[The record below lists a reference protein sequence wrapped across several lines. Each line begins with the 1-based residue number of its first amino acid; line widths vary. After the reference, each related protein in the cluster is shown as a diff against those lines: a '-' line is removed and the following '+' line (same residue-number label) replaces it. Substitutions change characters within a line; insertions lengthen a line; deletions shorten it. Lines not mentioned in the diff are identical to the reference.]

1 VRSVLIPGA
10 VIFEDRLSV
19 PLGAETKEI
28 RMLWVE
34 SPVMQE
40 TAKQLLARG
49 CSPVKMLLGENGP
62 VRLAVIV
69 SRDPGPTG
77 KELHASISA
86 YTGGVRRAVTKSE
99 VQIVAEQLG
108 LNIWIDT
115 VSGDEM
121 THHMW
126 VKV

>member
-1 VRSVLIPGA
+1 MI
-10 VIFEDRLSV
+10 
-19 PLGAETKEI
+19 
-28 RMLWVE
+28 WVE
-34 SPVMQE
+34 APVIPE

-49 CSPVKMLLGENGP
+49 CSPVKMLLGEDGP
-62 VRLAVIV
+62 VRLVVIV

-86 YTGGVRRAVTKSE
+86 STVGVRRSVTKSE

-115 VSGDEM
+115 LSSDGL
-121 THHMW
+121 THSMW
-126 VKV
+126 VKI